1 MSLPRALL
9 LDSTFLVAYER
20 ERNPRLAQAVVVQA
34 ITTDRPLIVPA
45 LSLLSAGIHLDG
57 HHPDL
62 SWVLDDPAGP
72 IDVLTLTAT
81 NALETGEQVARAG
94 SPDLIAL
101 EVAQIVV
108 EAAGSPIV
116 VMTYEPKL
124 YAGTSVNVMDMQP
137 R

>member
-1 MSLPRALL
+1 LPRSLL
-9 LDSTFLVAYER
+9 LDSTFLLAYER
-20 ERNPRLAQAVVVQA
+20 ERNPRLAQAVVVRA

-45 LSLLSAGIHLDG
+45 LSLLAAGIHLGG

-72 IDVLTLTAT
+72 IDVLTLSAT
-81 NALETGEQVARAG
+81 NALEIGEQVVRAG
-94 SPDLIAL
+94 SRDLVAL

-108 EAAGSPIV
+108 EAAGSPLV

-124 YAGTSVNVMDMQP
+124 YAGTSLHVMDMQP